1 MYRITI
7 SIFSIL
13 ILANCSQTKNQEKL
27 SNQNDDTTEVQVRP
41 QIPLENFDVLIQEYE
56 DPGRMSWQNP
66 EMVIS
71 KMGNFNNQ
79 VIVDIGPGTGYFAL
93 RIVKN
98 GGIVIAND
106 IEQKFIDYIEQRK
119 SELSP
124 ELSKRLKT
132 RLIQPDDPGLL
143 ANEADWVLIVNTYYY
158 LDNRVQYLQ
167 KVKKGLKQKGKIL
180 IVDYKIGDMPVGPN
194 DNIKIPVSDAID
206 EIKSAGFSILEI
218 DNSSLQYQYIIV
230 AQK

>member
-1 MYRITI
+1 MFRFII
-7 SIFSIL
+7 SIISIL
-13 ILANCSQTKNQEKL
+13 ILANCSRPNKQEKL
-27 SNQNDDTTEVQVRP
+27 SEPKDDATEVQVRP
-41 QIPLENFDVLIQEYE
+41 QIPSENFDVLIQELE
-56 DPGRMSWQNP
+56 DPDRVSWQNP

-71 KMGNFNNQ
+71 KMGNFNDQ

-106 IEQKFIDYIEQRK
+106 IEQKFIDYIEERK

-124 ELSKRLKT
+124 ELSKRLTT
-132 RLIQPDDPGLL
+132 RLIEPDDPGLL
-143 ANEADWVLIVNTYYY
+143 TNEADWVLIVNTYYF
-158 LDNRVQYLQ
+158 LDNRIQYLK

-180 IVDYKIGDMPVGPN
+180 IVDYKIGDMPEGPS
-194 DNIKIPVSDAID
+194 DNIKIPVSNTIE
-206 EIKSAGFSILEI
+206 EIKSAGFTILEI

>member
-1 MYRITI
+1 MYRFII
-7 SIFSIL
+7 SIISIL
-13 ILANCSQTKNQEKL
+13 ILANCSRPNKQEKL
-27 SNQNDDTTEVQVRP
+27 SEPEDEVTEVQVRP
-41 QIPLENFDVLIQEYE
+41 QIPSENFDVLIQELE
-56 DPGRMSWQNP
+56 DPDRMSWQNP

-71 KMGNFNNQ
+71 KMGNFKDQ

-98 GGIVIAND
+98 GGIVIAID
-106 IEQKFIDYIEQRK
+106 IEQKFIDYIEERK

-124 ELSKRLKT
+124 ELSKRLTT
-132 RLIQPDDPGLL
+132 RLIKPDDPGLL
-143 ANEADWVLIVNTYYY
+143 TNEADWVLIVNTYYF
-158 LDNRVQYLQ
+158 LDNRIQYLK

-180 IVDYKIGDMPVGPN
+180 IVDYKIGDMPEGPS
-194 DNIKIPVSDAID
+194 DNIKIPVSNTIE
-206 EIKSAGFSILEI
+206 EIKSAGFTILEI